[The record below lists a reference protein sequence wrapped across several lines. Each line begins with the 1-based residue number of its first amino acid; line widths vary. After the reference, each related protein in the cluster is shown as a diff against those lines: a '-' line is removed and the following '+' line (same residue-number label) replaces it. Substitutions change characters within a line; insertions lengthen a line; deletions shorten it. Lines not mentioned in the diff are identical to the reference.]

1 MIPPAIT
8 GSGYAARPAASRPTA
23 ARPTAARPPA
33 PAIGRDFPGCDPVS
47 MTWDEVER
55 SAGNRGHLE
64 YWSADTETAWLLRD
78 GGTAHESPPSLLGE
92 LLTRIS
98 LERGSRIRCYGSV
111 YLMERDEEG
120 RPRKVATADQ
130 TVYLRPD
137 VWLPRDPAVIQGE
150 DPLPEVILEVDHTTD
165 VRRNKLRLYE
175 AWGLPEVWVETP
187 DAPSRSRPRRVHP
200 GLTIY
205 RLDDGAYRKADESRA
220 LPTWSASAIH
230 AALNETRI
238 SARTLTD
245 LARVGRRLGEQE
257 GTAPDDDPQLGLHR
271 RQAHD
276 AGLRTGRAEGLAQG
290 REEAAARERAVL
302 GRLAARKFDARTA
315 ERLVERLAG
324 VDDPDRLAEAGD
336 LIIECG
342 DGADLLSRLA

>member
-8 GSGYAARPAASRPTA
+8 GSGYAARPARP
-23 ARPTAARPPA
+23 RPAAARPPT

-238 SARTLTD
+238 SARTLID

-276 AGLRTGRAEGLAQG
+276 AGRAEGLAQG

-315 ERLVERLAG
+315 ERLAERLAG